1 MKILLTIIWGIT
13 KDVIIAFVMFAVA
26 IAGIFGMALFG
37 SN

>member
-13 KDVIIAFVMFAVA
+13 KDVIMAFVLFTVA